1 MKKCYLN
8 LAAFVCCASL
18 LTGCGKDSSATEEA
32 ISSTEADFSEALNYD
47 PADYVKLGD
56 YKKLKVQY
64 PLPYVSDEDMQ
75 MYIYDLMDEATE
87 YRETEDAAKSG
98 DYVKIDFTGTIDGK
112 EFEGGSAS
120 GYEFILGQGEFFDDF
135 EKNVIGLKK
144 GEDVS
149 FQMTFPEDY
158 FDELKGK
165 TADFKVTLQSVS
177 QVIQPEYTDELVA
190 KNTEYSSIEEY
201 EEAIREE
208 LIVEAQ
214 QASEDE
220 AGSSALAQAVENAKI
235 EGYPQALYD
244 YTYQDIREICEG
256 TAQMFGLEIDE
267 VIQDYYGAENLEEA
281 VLDAVNETMVIQAIA
296 KKEKLEISEKD
307 FEKEAENLRAEYG
320 YETLEE
326 FEEDYSRTELELILV
341 REKVLDFLYESSEL
355 EEVSQEEYYG
365 SDEFFIEG
373 TESTEWI
380 LEEDEE

>member
-8 LAAFVCCASL
+8 LLAFVCCASL

-177 QVIQPEYTDELVA
+177 QVIQPEYTDEFVA

-244 YTYQDIREICEG
+244 YTYQDTREICEG

-307 FEKEAENLRAEYG
+307 FEKEAENLSAEYG

-326 FEEDYSRTELELILV
+326 FEADYSRTELELILV

>member
-8 LAAFVCCASL
+8 LLAFVCCASL

-165 TADFKVTLQSVS
+165 TADFKVILQSVS
-177 QVIQPEYTDELVA
+177 QVIQPEYTDEFVA

-244 YTYQDIREICEG
+244 YTYQDTREICEG

-307 FEKEAENLRAEYG
+307 FEKEAENLSAEYG

>member
-32 ISSTEADFSEALNYD
+32 ISSTEAHFSEALNYD

-64 PLPYVSDEDMQ
+64 PLPYVSDEDMK

-177 QVIQPEYTDELVA
+177 QVIQPEYTDEFVA

-244 YTYQDIREICEG
+244 YTYQDTREICEG

-307 FEKEAENLRAEYG
+307 FEKEAENLSAEYG

-373 TESTEWI
+373 TESTEQI

>member
-1 MKKCYLN
+1 
-8 LAAFVCCASL
+8 
-18 LTGCGKDSSATEEA
+18 
-32 ISSTEADFSEALNYD
+32 
-47 PADYVKLGD
+47 
-56 YKKLKVQY
+56 
-64 PLPYVSDEDMQ
+64 
-75 MYIYDLMDEATE
+75 
-87 YRETEDAAKSG
+87 
-98 DYVKIDFTGTIDGK
+98 
-112 EFEGGSAS
+112 
-120 GYEFILGQGEFFDDF
+120 
-135 EKNVIGLKK
+135 
-144 GEDVS
+144 
-149 FQMTFPEDY
+149 MTFPEDY

-244 YTYQDIREICEG
+244 YTYQDTREICEG

-267 VIQDYYGAENLEEA
+267 VIQDYYGAGNLEEA

-307 FEKEAENLRAEYG
+307 FEKEAENLSAEYG

>member
-177 QVIQPEYTDELVA
+177 QVIQPEYTDEFVA

-244 YTYQDIREICEG
+244 YTYQDTREICEG
-256 TAQMFGLEIDE
+256 TAQMIGLEIDE

-307 FEKEAENLRAEYG
+307 FEKEAENLSAEYG

>member
-8 LAAFVCCASL
+8 LLAFVCCASL

-47 PADYVKLGD
+47 SADYVKLGD

-112 EFEGGSAS
+112 EFERGSAS

-177 QVIQPEYTDELVA
+177 QVIQPEYTDEFVA

-244 YTYQDIREICEG
+244 YTYQDTREICEG

-307 FEKEAENLRAEYG
+307 FEKEAENLSAEYG

>member
-8 LAAFVCCASL
+8 LLAFVCCASL

-177 QVIQPEYTDELVA
+177 QVIQPEYTDEFVA

-244 YTYQDIREICEG
+244 YTYQDTREICEG

-307 FEKEAENLRAEYG
+307 FEKEAENLSAEYG

-326 FEEDYSRTELELILV
+326 FEEDYSMTELELILV

>member
-8 LAAFVCCASL
+8 LLAFVCCASL

-177 QVIQPEYTDELVA
+177 QVIQPEYTDEFVA

-235 EGYPQALYD
+235 VGYPQALYD
-244 YTYQDIREICEG
+244 YTYQDTREICEG

-307 FEKEAENLRAEYG
+307 FEKEAENLSAEYG

>member
-8 LAAFVCCASL
+8 LEAFVCCASL

-244 YTYQDIREICEG
+244 YTYQDTREICEG

-307 FEKEAENLRAEYG
+307 FEKEAENLSTEYG

>member
-8 LAAFVCCASL
+8 LLAFVCCASL

-177 QVIQPEYTDELVA
+177 QVIQPEYTDEFVA

-244 YTYQDIREICEG
+244 YTYQDTREICEG

-307 FEKEAENLRAEYG
+307 FEKEAENLSAEYG

>member
-1 MKKCYLN
+1 
-8 LAAFVCCASL
+8 
-18 LTGCGKDSSATEEA
+18 
-32 ISSTEADFSEALNYD
+32 
-47 PADYVKLGD
+47 
-56 YKKLKVQY
+56 
-64 PLPYVSDEDMQ
+64 
-75 MYIYDLMDEATE
+75 
-87 YRETEDAAKSG
+87 
-98 DYVKIDFTGTIDGK
+98 
-112 EFEGGSAS
+112 
-120 GYEFILGQGEFFDDF
+120 
-135 EKNVIGLKK
+135 
-144 GEDVS
+144 
-149 FQMTFPEDY
+149 MTFPEDY

-244 YTYQDIREICEG
+244 YTYQDTREICEG

>member
-1 MKKCYLN
+1 M
-8 LAAFVCCASL
+8 
-18 LTGCGKDSSATEEA
+18 
-32 ISSTEADFSEALNYD
+32 
-47 PADYVKLGD
+47 
-56 YKKLKVQY
+56 
-64 PLPYVSDEDMQ
+64 
-75 MYIYDLMDEATE
+75 
-87 YRETEDAAKSG
+87 
-98 DYVKIDFTGTIDGK
+98 
-112 EFEGGSAS
+112 
-120 GYEFILGQGEFFDDF
+120 
-135 EKNVIGLKK
+135 
-144 GEDVS
+144 
-149 FQMTFPEDY
+149 
-158 FDELKGK
+158 
-165 TADFKVTLQSVS
+165 
-177 QVIQPEYTDELVA
+177 A

-244 YTYQDIREICEG
+244 YTYQDTREICEG

-307 FEKEAENLRAEYG
+307 FEKEAENLSAEYG

>member
-1 MKKCYLN
+1 M
-8 LAAFVCCASL
+8 CCASL

-244 YTYQDIREICEG
+244 YTYQDTREICEG

>member
-32 ISSTEADFSEALNYD
+32 ISSTEAHFSEALNYD

-177 QVIQPEYTDELVA
+177 QVIQPEYTDEFVA

-244 YTYQDIREICEG
+244 YTYQDTREICEG

-307 FEKEAENLRAEYG
+307 FEKEAENLSAEYG

>member
-1 MKKCYLN
+1 MN
-8 LAAFVCCASL
+8 
-18 LTGCGKDSSATEEA
+18 SS
-32 ISSTEADFSEALNYD
+32 F
-47 PADYVKLGD
+47 
-56 YKKLKVQY
+56 
-64 PLPYVSDEDMQ
+64 
-75 MYIYDLMDEATE
+75 
-87 YRETEDAAKSG
+87 
-98 DYVKIDFTGTIDGK
+98 
-112 EFEGGSAS
+112 
-120 GYEFILGQGEFFDDF
+120 
-135 EKNVIGLKK
+135 
-144 GEDVS
+144 
-149 FQMTFPEDY
+149 DY

-177 QVIQPEYTDELVA
+177 QVIQPEYTDEFVA

-244 YTYQDIREICEG
+244 YTYQDTREICEG

-307 FEKEAENLRAEYG
+307 FEKEAENLSAEYG

>member
-8 LAAFVCCASL
+8 LLAFVCCASL

-64 PLPYVSDEDMQ
+64 PLPYVSDEDMK

-177 QVIQPEYTDELVA
+177 QVIQPEYTKKKKK

-244 YTYQDIREICEG
+244 YTYQDTREICEG

-307 FEKEAENLRAEYG
+307 FEKEAENLSAEYG

>member
-244 YTYQDIREICEG
+244 YTYQDTREICEG

-267 VIQDYYGAENLEEA
+267 VIQDYYGAGNLEEA

-307 FEKEAENLRAEYG
+307 FEKEAENLSAEYG

>member
-8 LAAFVCCASL
+8 LLAFVCCASL

-112 EFEGGSAS
+112 EFERGSAS

-177 QVIQPEYTDELVA
+177 QVIQPEYTDEFVA

-244 YTYQDIREICEG
+244 YTYQDTREICEG

-307 FEKEAENLRAEYG
+307 FEKEAENLSAEYG

>member
-244 YTYQDIREICEG
+244 YTYQDTREICEG

-307 FEKEAENLRAEYG
+307 FEKEAENLSAEYG

-365 SDEFFIEG
+365 SDEFCIEG

>member
-120 GYEFILGQGEFFDDF
+120 GYEFILGQGEVFDDF

-244 YTYQDIREICEG
+244 YTYQDTREICEG

>member
-8 LAAFVCCASL
+8 LLAFVCCASL

-244 YTYQDIREICEG
+244 YTYQDTREICEG

-307 FEKEAENLRAEYG
+307 FEKEAENLSAEYG

>member
-135 EKNVIGLKK
+135 EKNIFPNDLSGGL
-144 GEDVS
+144 
-149 FQMTFPEDY
+149 F
-158 FDELKGK
+158 
-165 TADFKVTLQSVS
+165 
-177 QVIQPEYTDELVA
+177 
-190 KNTEYSSIEEY
+190 
-201 EEAIREE
+201 
-208 LIVEAQ
+208 
-214 QASEDE
+214 
-220 AGSSALAQAVENAKI
+220 
-235 EGYPQALYD
+235 
-244 YTYQDIREICEG
+244 
-256 TAQMFGLEIDE
+256 
-267 VIQDYYGAENLEEA
+267 
-281 VLDAVNETMVIQAIA
+281 
-296 KKEKLEISEKD
+296 
-307 FEKEAENLRAEYG
+307 
-320 YETLEE
+320 
-326 FEEDYSRTELELILV
+326 
-341 REKVLDFLYESSEL
+341 
-355 EEVSQEEYYG
+355 
-365 SDEFFIEG
+365 
-373 TESTEWI
+373 
-380 LEEDEE
+380 

>member
-8 LAAFVCCASL
+8 LLAFVCCASL

-64 PLPYVSDEDMQ
+64 PLPYVSDEDMK

-177 QVIQPEYTDELVA
+177 QVIQPEYTDEFVA

-244 YTYQDIREICEG
+244 YTYQDTREICEG

-307 FEKEAENLRAEYG
+307 FEKEAENLSAEYG

>member
-8 LAAFVCCASL
+8 LLAFVCCASL

-87 YRETEDAAKSG
+87 YRETEDAARSG

-177 QVIQPEYTDELVA
+177 QVIQPEYTDEFVA

-244 YTYQDIREICEG
+244 YTYQDTREICEG

-307 FEKEAENLRAEYG
+307 FEKEAENLSAEYG

>member
-244 YTYQDIREICEG
+244 YTYQDTREICEG

-307 FEKEAENLRAEYG
+307 FEKEAENLSAEYG

-373 TESTEWI
+373 TESTEQI

>member
-244 YTYQDIREICEG
+244 YTYQDTREICEG

-307 FEKEAENLRAEYG
+307 FEKEAENLSTEYG

>member
-32 ISSTEADFSEALNYD
+32 ISSTEAHFSEALNYD

-244 YTYQDIREICEG
+244 YTYQDTREICEG

-307 FEKEAENLRAEYG
+307 FEKEAENLSAEYG

>member
-8 LAAFVCCASL
+8 LLAFVCCASL

-64 PLPYVSDEDMQ
+64 PLPYVSDEDMK

-177 QVIQPEYTDELVA
+177 QVIQPEYTDEFVA

-244 YTYQDIREICEG
+244 YTYQDTREICEG

-307 FEKEAENLRAEYG
+307 FEKEAENLSAEYG

-341 REKVLDFLYESSEL
+341 REKVLDFLYESSE
-355 EEVSQEEYYG
+355 
-365 SDEFFIEG
+365 
-373 TESTEWI
+373 
-380 LEEDEE
+380 

>member
-8 LAAFVCCASL
+8 LLAFVCCASL

-177 QVIQPEYTDELVA
+177 QVIQPEYTDEFVA

-244 YTYQDIREICEG
+244 YTYQDTREICEG

-307 FEKEAENLRAEYG
+307 FEKEAENLSAEYG

-373 TESTEWI
+373 TESTDWI

>member
-177 QVIQPEYTDELVA
+177 QVIQPEYTDEFVA

-244 YTYQDIREICEG
+244 YTYQDTREICEG

>member
-32 ISSTEADFSEALNYD
+32 ISSTEAHFSEALNYD

-244 YTYQDIREICEG
+244 YTYQDTREICEG

-307 FEKEAENLRAEYG
+307 FEKEAENLSAEYG

-373 TESTEWI
+373 TESTEQI

>member
-177 QVIQPEYTDELVA
+177 QVIQPEYTDEFVA

-244 YTYQDIREICEG
+244 YTYQDTREICEG

-307 FEKEAENLRAEYG
+307 FEKEAENLSTEYG

>member
-8 LAAFVCCASL
+8 LLAFVCCASL

-244 YTYQDIREICEG
+244 YTYQDTREICEG

>member
-8 LAAFVCCASL
+8 LLAFVCCASL

-47 PADYVKLGD
+47 SADYVKLGD

-112 EFEGGSAS
+112 EFERGSAS

-177 QVIQPEYTDELVA
+177 QVIQPEYTDEFVA

-244 YTYQDIREICEG
+244 YTYQDTREICEG

>member
-32 ISSTEADFSEALNYD
+32 ISSTEAHFSEALNYD

-120 GYEFILGQGEFFDDF
+120 RYEFILGQGEFFDDF

-244 YTYQDIREICEG
+244 YTYQDTREICEG

-307 FEKEAENLRAEYG
+307 FEKEAENLSAEYG

-373 TESTEWI
+373 TESTEQI

>member
-8 LAAFVCCASL
+8 LLAFVCCASL

-165 TADFKVTLQSVS
+165 TADFKVILQSVS
-177 QVIQPEYTDELVA
+177 QVIQPEYTDEFVA

-244 YTYQDIREICEG
+244 YTYQDTREICEG

>member
-244 YTYQDIREICEG
+244 YTYQDTREICEG

-307 FEKEAENLRAEYG
+307 FEKEAENLSAEYG

>member
-177 QVIQPEYTDELVA
+177 QVIQPEYTDEFVA

-244 YTYQDIREICEG
+244 YTYQDTREICEG

-307 FEKEAENLRAEYG
+307 FEKEAENLSAEYG